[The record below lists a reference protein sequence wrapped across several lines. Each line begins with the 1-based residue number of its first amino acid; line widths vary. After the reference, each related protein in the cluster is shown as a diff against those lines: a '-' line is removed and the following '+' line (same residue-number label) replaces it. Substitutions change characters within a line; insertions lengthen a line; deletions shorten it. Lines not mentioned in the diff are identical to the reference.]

1 MAAFSGCSNLTSVT
15 LNSDRIASASYNYSV
30 QIHFGPQVTEY
41 ILGNNVK
48 GIGDNLFFNCTNLT
62 SVNIPNTV
70 TSIGSQAFSGCSNLT
85 NISIPGSVM
94 SIGDCAFAG
103 CSGLE
108 TISVDDGNGKYDS
121 RNNCNAIIETSS
133 NTLINGCKNTVIPN
147 GVTSIAPLAFENCSG
162 LSSVTIPESVTRI
175 GEYAFRGCSGLPVEE
190 GVRYADTD
198 LVEAA
203 YKDKNTYSIKE
214 GTRFIGEDA
223 FKGCSYLSSIS
234 IPESVTS
241 IGKGAF
247 AECSSL
253 PIFGNL
259 RYADTYLVEAVEK
272 TRETY
277 VMRNNTKFIGALA
290 FDYCTSLTSIVIP
303 ESVRY
308 IDAEAFSRCSV
319 LAKVTS
325 LVTSSNRKAVAPV
338 KPEPGIAPD
347 EIANLYPFNPAHPDD
362 PTIDNVDELTG
373 ITIDNV
379 YPEDECKAKWLAYY
393 KKVYS
398 NRQATSKTN
407 TKWTNLSRNPYIM
420 RNESQVVLK
429 VTYVA
434 EWNQYQKSK
443 EEYDVYSKYET
454 IPTPQ
459 VSETGIFETGIPSQ
473 ATLYV
478 FENVIDAYR
487 ITSPWSEFG
496 QILPIDPLAVEEL
509 KSDKDATFD
518 ENAPIYDLMGRRLQ
532 QKPASGYYIQG
543 GKKFFVK

>member
-1 MAAFSGCSNLTSVT
+1 MIFGSQVSEYIIGNGVTNIGSYAFSGCSGLTSVT
-15 LNSDRIASASYNYSV
+15 INSNAILSKNYSWDNNLKS
-30 QIHFGPQVTEY
+30 IFGEQVKEY
-41 ILGNNVK
+41 NIGN
-48 GIGDNLFFNCTNLT
+48 
-62 SVNIPNTV
+62 SV
-70 TSIGSQAFSGCSNLT
+70 TSIGDYTFSGCSSLT

-108 TISVDDGNGKYDS
+108 TISVDASNGKYDS
-121 RNNCNAIIETSS
+121 RNNSNAIIETSS
-133 NTLINGCKNTVIPN
+133 NTLISGCKNTIIPN
-147 GVTSIAPLAFENCSG
+147 GVTSIAPSAFENCSG
-162 LSSVTIPESVTRI
+162 LSSITIPESVTKI
-175 GEYAFRGCSGLPVEE
+175 GEYAFRGCSGLPVEG
-190 GVRYADTD
+190 GV
-198 LVEAA
+198 
-203 YKDKNTYSIKE
+203 
-214 GTRFIGEDA
+214 
-223 FKGCSYLSSIS
+223 
-234 IPESVTS
+234 
-241 IGKGAF
+241 
-247 AECSSL
+247 
-253 PIFGNL
+253 
-259 RYADTYLVEAVEK
+259 RYADTYLVEAVDK
-272 TRETY
+272 TQETY
-277 VMRNNTKFIGALA
+277 VMRNDTKFIGTQA
-290 FDYCTSLTSIVIP
+290 FDLCTSLTSIVIP

-308 IDAEAFSRCSV
+308 IDAEAFSRCNV
-319 LAKVTS
+319 LSKVTC
-325 LVTSSNRKAVAPV
+325 LVTSSDRKVVAPV

-362 PTIDNVDELTG
+362 PTTANVDETTG
-373 ITIDNV
+373 VTKNNV

-407 TKWTNLSRNPYIM
+407 TKWTNLSSNPYIM

-543 GKKFFVK
+543 GKKYFVK